1 LKQFDWQALLIDGFE
16 PLRRA
21 QRVFR
26 RLPHGPR
33 CRLCRTPFAGVGG
46 KLVRVIGQRPSRK
59 NPNLCQACF
68 DRLPEGGLELD
79 IGIVFADVRG
89 STALGESVSPTA
101 FAGRLNRFYALAS
114 AALIAHDGLVDKLIG
129 DEVMG
134 LFLPGFVGPDYRRQ
148 AVLAALDLAAA
159 VADLPVGVAVTAGTA
174 FVGNVGVGTVTDFTA
189 LGDAVNVGARLQS
202 HAAAGQVVLAADLY
216 PLVADAYPG
225 GRPEPIDVRGRD
237 EPVSAV
243 VLTP

>member
-1 LKQFDWQALLIDGFE
+1 VKPFDWQALLVDGYE

-26 RLPHGPR
+26 RLPHEPR
-33 CRLCRTPFAGVGG
+33 CRLCLTPFGGFGG
-46 KLVRVIGQRPSRK
+46 KVVRAIGQKPSRK
-59 NPNLCQACF
+59 NPNLCQTCF
-68 DRLPEGGLELD
+68 DRLPDGGLEID
-79 IGIVFADVRG
+79 VGIVFADVRG
-89 STALGESVSPTA
+89 STAMGEAVSPTA
-101 FAGRLNRFYALAS
+101 FAGRLNRFYAS
-114 AALIAHDGLVDKLIG
+114 ATDALVAHHGLVDKLIG

-134 LFLPGFVGPDYRRQ
+134 LFVPGFAGPGYRRQ

-159 VADLPVGVAVTAGTA
+159 VPDLPVGVAVTAGTA
-174 FVGNVGVGTVTDFTA
+174 FVGNVGAGTITDFTA

-202 HAAAGQVVLAADLY
+202 HAAAGQVVISADLY

-225 GRPEPIDVRGRD
+225 GQAEEIGVRGRD

>member
-1 LKQFDWQALLIDGFE
+1 VKQFDWQALLVDGYE

-21 QRVFR
+21 QRIFR
-26 RLPHGPR
+26 RLPHEPR
-33 CRLCRTPFAGVGG
+33 CRLCRTPFGGFGG
-46 KLVRVIGQRPSRK
+46 KVVKVIGQKPSRK
-59 NPNLCQACF
+59 NPTLCQVCF
-68 DRLPEGGLELD
+68 DRLPDGGLELD
-79 IGIVFADVRG
+79 VGIVFADVRG
-89 STALGESVSPTA
+89 STGLGAAVSPTT
-101 FAGRLNRFYALAS
+101 FAGRLNQFYASAS

-134 LFLPGFVGPDYRRQ
+134 LFVPGFAGPDYRRQ

-174 FVGNVGVGTVTDFTA
+174 YVGNVGAGAVTDFTA

-202 HAAAGQVVLAADLY
+202 RAAAGQVVMASELY
-216 PLVADAYPG
+216 PLVADLHPG
-225 GRPEPIDVRGRD
+225 GRIEEIAVRGRD